1 MLLVWLV
8 KHVLI
13 CCLNF
18 SQSFKACQ
26 SSLALRFICPTL
38 PTLDDSDPGPCSSLS
53 WTPRLSLATAQ
64 PSLHRSAC
72 TISLSLHARPASALA
87 RLGSARL
94 GSARPL
100 TLSPCTQPARPGT
113 ARPVCSR
120 PVRSL
125 MCVLPPVCAVLAR
138 TGPTRFASR
147 SALPS
152 TPCLPQH
159 SAVIPTR
166 LWPACIPHRAVTRP
180 VEVGRAWP
188 GPLSARCLHTLV
200 QMCLCAACTLV
211 QHSGPH
217 SGPPYRPGPT
227 RPGTQ
232 ARPLTHVYVCSL
244 MCAFAQTMFSHY
256 GLR

>member
-1 MLLVWLV
+1 M
-8 KHVLI
+8 
-13 CCLNF
+13 
-18 SQSFKACQ
+18 
-26 SSLALRFICPTL
+26 
-38 PTLDDSDPGPCSSLS
+38 DDSDPGPGSSLS

-87 RLGSARL
+87 RLGPPRPWLGSARL

-100 TLSPCTQPARPGT
+100 ASHSLSLHPTRTTWHGPPCLLTT
-113 ARPVCSR
+113 CSLTHVCVATRLCCPCS
-120 PVRSL
+120 
-125 MCVLPPVCAVLAR
+125 
-138 TGPTRFASR
+138 TRFASR